1 MISATIVGNLIS
13 VYKNGTLVG
22 QVADNTFTTGQP
34 GIGFS
39 FDTSGS
45 GCSSAGSQFGY
56 SSVTATDAP

>member
-1 MISATIVGNLIS
+1 VISATIVGNLIA

-22 QVADNTFTTGQP
+22 QVTDNSFTSGQP

-39 FDTSGS
+39 FDTSSCS
-45 GCSSAGSQFGY
+45 GVGAQFGF